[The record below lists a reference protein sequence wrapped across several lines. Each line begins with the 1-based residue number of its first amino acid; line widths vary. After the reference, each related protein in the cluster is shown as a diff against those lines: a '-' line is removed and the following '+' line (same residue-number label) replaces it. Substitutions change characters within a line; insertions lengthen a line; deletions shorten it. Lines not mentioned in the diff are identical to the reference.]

1 MSNQVEHSD
10 FLCLLL
16 IIYFIIR
23 ISFFNYLAKILLGQP
38 RLPFCLTSIQP
49 FFLASLSM
57 SFPVSGIRDYL
68 LTQHIIR
75 IMHMIINSNT
85 PID

>member
-38 RLPFCLTSIQP
+38 RFYPGYEKGRTATRS
-49 FFLASLSM
+49 
-57 SFPVSGIRDYL
+57 
-68 LTQHIIR
+68 
-75 IMHMIINSNT
+75 
-85 PID
+85 

>member
-38 RLPFCLTSIQP
+38 
-49 FFLASLSM
+49 
-57 SFPVSGIRDYL
+57 L
-68 LTQHIIR
+68 LFVMLFYSAYMQLCHPYQIGQENAQFRHQRII
-75 IMHMIINSNT
+75 ML
-85 PID
+85 

>member
-38 RLPFCLTSIQP
+38 LFCENVNAVLYLIHQKYR
-49 FFLASLSM
+49 
-57 SFPVSGIRDYL
+57 RDV
-68 LTQHIIR
+68 HV
-75 IMHMIINSNT
+75 
-85 PID
+85 

>member
-38 RLPFCLTSIQP
+38 LEIISEYMVLLI
-49 FFLASLSM
+49 LS
-57 SFPVSGIRDYL
+57 FE
-68 LTQHIIR
+68 
-75 IMHMIINSNT
+75 
-85 PID
+85 

>member
-38 RLPFCLTSIQP
+38 LWFCMILDGTPSK
-49 FFLASLSM
+49 FGDGEGVFLFS
-57 SFPVSGIRDYL
+57 
-68 LTQHIIR
+68 
-75 IMHMIINSNT
+75 
-85 PID
+85 

>member
-38 RLPFCLTSIQP
+38 LITFIWLMESIASYHQNRRLGDSRHV
-49 FFLASLSM
+49 
-57 SFPVSGIRDYL
+57 FPVS
-68 LTQHIIR
+68 
-75 IMHMIINSNT
+75 
-85 PID
+85 

>member
-1 MSNQVEHSD
+1 MFIVDFMSNQVEHSD

-38 RLPFCLTSIQP
+38 LQKLFILN
-49 FFLASLSM
+49 SLCIVM
-57 SFPVSGIRDYL
+57 NIHTL
-68 LTQHIIR
+68 LFIYR
-75 IMHMIINSNT
+75 EKYYA
-85 PID
+85 

>member
-16 IIYFIIR
+16 IIYFIIG

-38 RLPFCLTSIQP
+38 LFDNV
-49 FFLASLSM
+49 SLCQAVWS
-57 SFPVSGIRDYL
+57 VKIG
-68 LTQHIIR
+68 T
-75 IMHMIINSNT
+75 
-85 PID
+85 

>member
-38 RLPFCLTSIQP
+38 L
-49 FFLASLSM
+49 FLCGN
-57 SFPVSGIRDYL
+57 FGPQTIN
-68 LTQHIIR
+68 I
-75 IMHMIINSNT
+75 IIN
-85 PID
+85 IHIFYAV

>member
-1 MSNQVEHSD
+1 MFIVDFMSNQIEHSD

-38 RLPFCLTSIQP
+38 LFGNVALCQAVWLVNWCL
-49 FFLASLSM
+49 A
-57 SFPVSGIRDYL
+57 
-68 LTQHIIR
+68 
-75 IMHMIINSNT
+75 
-85 PID
+85 